1 MKRIFLVITLITL
14 LFTMPN
20 SVNAQ
25 ERFIWLVSSDTS
37 TYLLDTQ
44 SISYQKPVIDCWIR
58 QDLTQAERDNGVAFA
73 KKVGSSNLVQVYSQ
87 CVFISWHFQYNTTKP
102 NISRVTEALYYNKF
116 GNVIFRH
123 EHSSAWDGIAPGSVF
138 EEMFSKTYD
147 YVLDN
152 KI

>member
-14 LFTMPN
+14 LFTVPN

-25 ERFIWLVSSDTS
+25 ERFMWIVSTDTS

-44 SISYQKPVIDCWIR
+44 SIFYKNPVIDCWIR
-58 QDLTQAERDNGVAFA
+58 QELTQAERDNGVAFA

-87 CVFISWHFQYNTTKP
+87 CTFISWHFQYNTNKP
-102 NISRVTEALYYNKF
+102 NSYRIIEAFYYNKS
-116 GNVIFRH
+116 GNVIFSH
-123 EHSSAWDGIAPGSVF
+123 EHSSAWEGIPPSSVF
-138 EEMFSKTYD
+138 EEMFSKTYN